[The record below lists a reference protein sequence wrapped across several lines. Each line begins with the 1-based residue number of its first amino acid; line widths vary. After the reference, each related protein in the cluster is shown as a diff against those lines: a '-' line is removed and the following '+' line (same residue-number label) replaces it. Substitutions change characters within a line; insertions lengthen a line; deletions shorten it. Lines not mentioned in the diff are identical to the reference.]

1 MKCFI
6 LQRLP
11 FVLRLRSTIK
21 NTSAAAEKI
30 IRPAN
35 AQARIAHP
43 AALIR
48 SIVHKRLPSKAH
60 TKDIPMPNG
69 NACKDSRKALF
80 KVIPCLTGLFVSI
93 K

>member
-1 MKCFI
+1 MRCFI

-21 NTSAAAEKI
+21 NISGSRENHTAGKCSST
-30 IRPAN
+30 N
-35 AQARIAHP
+35 AHP
-43 AALIR
+43 TALIR